1 MEKKNHK
8 KIRTKTSFWLKAWD
22 SAVLEINNITE
33 KLPKPLLV
41 LSSSTY
47 CKHSSLFIIRR
58 SSKKPCK
65 RGYKI
70 QYCWYLLRQR
80 GSRSI
85 TKSAETDTPWSKTSR
100 LNDWK
105 WLRLPRN
112 GDCWIWNLLFI
123 NIQWCI
129 QYWTSIF
136 RHLVWDVVHSF
147 KNKQKH
153 LQRTMS
159 CLLPI

>member
-8 KIRTKTSFWLKAWD
+8 KIRTKTSFSLKAWD
-22 SAVLEINNITE
+22 LAVLEINNITE

-58 SSKKPCK
+58 SPKKPCK

-85 TKSAETDTPWSKTSR
+85 TKSAETDTPWSKTLR

-112 GDCWIWNLLFI
+112 GDCWIWNLLFY
-123 NIQWCI
+123 QH
-129 QYWTSIF
+129 S
-136 RHLVWDVVHSF
+136 VVYPVLNVNLSS
-147 KNKQKH
+147 
-153 LQRTMS
+153 S
-159 CLLPI
+159 CLRHCS